1 MSRRRNL
8 FALALLVAALLF
20 VPMMPVNF
28 TVSGQS
34 VQTFSMT
41 SSAEKLTVDRGLTG
55 TFTIKI
61 VNNGTT
67 NLTVDL
73 NATGELAKVTK
84 FSNKSATLTSGA
96 NITIKVTVAPDMWID
111 TGDHD
116 LTISAANRS
125 APNDKIELSMLVHVV
140 LPKNASPNI
149 GYFFLAM
156 LPLIIVLI
164 GIAVFK
170 QSGTTMAFVGL
181 LACIILAV
189 AAFKTPIDTTLKA
202 AAYGFIKSFGV
213 SVAVIVTMFMIFLMG
228 EMGLLKVISS
238 AVKKLVVGKENMAL
252 FMGIGFG
259 SFLTCLGVVTP
270 ALFPPVLVAMGFAPA
285 AAVAIAV
292 LGYNATTSFALLSI
306 PITLPAEAGRLD
318 PILFAYKISLFLPV
332 VSIGIATTILWMV
345 GGKKS
350 VIKGLPAAIVSSLAL
365 AFACLGFSYIDLR
378 AGSQVIPIS
387 LIGVLA
393 GLISMGVLLIY
404 QKIVPPKVDKDDDK
418 DDKGKKDK
426 DTGTKKDK
434 DIKEPVYTRA
444 QIIRAFSPWI
454 ILTILATIISIPA
467 IATELKKIPGSAE
480 IVKIWDNK
488 PIDLDIFNQIY
499 FWIFIAILI
508 SIVVLRPTKEQ
519 LTKTSKTW
527 LKRMW
532 SPFLAYSIYFCISYV
547 MAFSAMEAVGPNLMK
562 TGDFAQYNMN
572 NILGATLAA
581 AFGIGYIFVAPT
593 LGLFGAVVGGS
604 ETGSNVMFLGIQQKA
619 SVNVG
624 LKFDQFMTIYGA
636 HAAAGGI
643 ASSITPAKIN
653 NATATIGE
661 TSKLESEIMRKHM
674 AIAILLTIVVSIMTA
689 LFVSVGL

>member
-1 MSRRRNL
+1 MSLRRNL
-8 FALALLVAALLF
+8 FALTLLVAALFL
-20 VPMMPVNF
+20 VSLMPVNF
-28 TVSGQS
+28 PVSGQS

-41 SSAEKLTVDRGLTG
+41 SSTGKLTVDRGSSG
-55 TFTIKI
+55 TFSVKI
-61 VNNGTT
+61 VNNGTK

-73 NATGELAKVTK
+73 NATGELAKVAK
-84 FSNKSATLTSGA
+84 FSNKSATLTPGA
-96 NITIKVTVAPDMWID
+96 NITIKVTVAPSKWIE

-116 LTISAANRS
+116 LSISATNRS
-125 APNDKIELSMLVHVV
+125 APTDKVDLAMPVHVV
-140 LPKNASPNI
+140 LPKNESPNI
-149 GYFFLAM
+149 GYFFLAL

-181 LACIILAV
+181 LACIIIAV
-189 AAFKTPIDTTLKA
+189 VAFKTPVDTTLKA

-228 EMGLLKVISS
+228 EMGLLKVISA

-270 ALFPPVLVAMGFAPA
+270 ALFPPVLVAMGFSPA

-306 PITLPAEAGRLD
+306 PITLPAEAGHLD

-332 VSIGIATTILWMV
+332 VAIGIAVTILWMV

-350 VIKGLPAAIVSSLAL
+350 VIKGLPAAVVSSLAL
-365 AFACLGFSYIDLR
+365 AFACLGFSYLDLR
-378 AGSQVIPIS
+378 AGSQVIPLS

-404 QKIVPPKVDKDDDK
+404 QKIVPPKVDKDEEKDK
-418 DDKGKKDK
+418 KKAKDK
-426 DTGTKKDK
+426 DA
-434 DIKEPVYTRA
+434 KEPVYTRQ

-454 ILTILATIISIPA
+454 ILTILATIISMPA
-467 IATELKKIPGSAE
+467 IATELKKLPGSAE
-480 IVKIWDNK
+480 IIKIWDNK

-508 SIVVLRPTKEQ
+508 SIIVLRPTKEQ

-547 MAFSAMEAVGPNLMK
+547 MAFSAMETVGANLSP
-562 TGDFAQYNMN
+562 TGDFAKYNMN

-619 SVNVG
+619 SVNIG

-661 TSKLESEIMRKHM
+661 TSKLESQIMRKHM
-674 AIAILLTIVVSIMTA
+674 AIAVLLTIVVSIMTA
-689 LFVSVGL
+689 LFVSIGL

>member
-1 MSRRRNL
+1 MSLSRNL
-8 FALALLVAALLF
+8 YALTLLVTAVFLVSLIPASL
-20 VPMMPVNF
+20 PA
-28 TVSGQS
+28 SGQTAHTFTMTPS
-34 VQTFSMT
+34 TQTLS
-41 SSAEKLTVDRGLTG
+41 VDRGLTG
-55 TFTIKI
+55 SFTVKI
-61 VNNGTT
+61 VNNGTK

-73 NATGELAKVTK
+73 NATGELAKVAK
-84 FSNKSATLTSGA
+84 FSNTNATLTPGA
-96 NITIKVTVAPDMWID
+96 NATVKVTVAPDKWIA
-111 TGDHD
+111 TGDHA
-116 LTISAANRS
+116 LTISATNRS
-125 APNDKIELSMLVHVV
+125 APTDKVEIAMPVHVS
-140 LPKNASPNI
+140 LPKNQSPNI
-149 GYFFLAM
+149 GYFFLAL

-189 AAFKTPIDTTLKA
+189 AAFKTPLDTTLRA
-202 AAYGFIKSFGV
+202 SVYGFIKSFGV
-213 SVAVIVTMFMIFLMG
+213 SVAVIATMFMVFLMG
-228 EMGLLKVISS
+228 EMGLLKIISA
-238 AVKKLVVGKENMAL
+238 AVKKLIVGKENMAL
-252 FMGIGFG
+252 FMGVGFG

-306 PITLPAEAGRLD
+306 PITLPAEAGKLD

-332 VSIGIATTILWMV
+332 ISVGIAVTILWMV

-350 VIKGLPAAIVSSLAL
+350 IIKGFPAALVSGLAL
-365 AFACLGFSYIDLR
+365 AFACLGFSYIDLK
-378 AGSQVIPIS
+378 AGSQVIPLS

-393 GLISMGVLLIY
+393 GLISMGVLVIY
-404 QKIVPPKVDKDDDK
+404 QKIVPPKPDKDEEKDK
-418 DDKGKKDK
+418 KSKKDK
-426 DTGTKKDK
+426 DV
-434 DIKEPVYTRA
+434 KEPVYSKQ

-454 ILTILATIISIPA
+454 ILTILATIVSVPA
-467 IATELKKIPGSAE
+467 VGKVLKELPGSAE
-480 IVKIWDNK
+480 IIKIWDNK
-488 PIDLDIFNQIY
+488 PIDLDVFNQIY

-519 LTKTSKTW
+519 LTKTTKTW

-547 MAFSAMEAVGPNLMK
+547 MAFSTMTTASGNLLVP
-562 TGDFAQYNMN
+562 TSATEFASYNMN

-581 AFGIGYIFVAPT
+581 AFGIGFIFVAPT

-619 SVNVG
+619 SVNIG
-624 LKFDQFMTIYGA
+624 LKFDQFMTLYGA

-643 ASSITPAKIN
+643 ASAITPAKIN

-661 TSKLESEIMRKHM
+661 TSKLEAQILRKHL
-674 AIAILLTIVVSIMTA
+674 AIAVILTIVTSIMTA
-689 LFVSVGL
+689 AFVSVGL

>member
-1 MSRRRNL
+1 MSLRRNL
-8 FALALLVAALLF
+8 FALTLLVTALFL
-20 VPMMPVNF
+20 VSLMPMNF

-34 VQTFSMT
+34 AQTFSMT
-41 SSAEKLTVDRGLTG
+41 SSTEKLTVDRGLTG
-55 TFTIKI
+55 SFNIKI

-67 NLTVDL
+67 NLTLDM

-84 FSNKSATLTSGA
+84 FSNKSATLTPGA
-96 NITIKVTVAPDMWID
+96 NITIKVTVAPDKWID

-125 APNDKIELSMLVHVV
+125 APSDKVDLAMPVHVV
-140 LPKNASPNI
+140 LPKNQSPNI
-149 GYFFLAM
+149 GYFFLAL
-156 LPLIIVLI
+156 LPLIVVLI

-181 LACIILAV
+181 LVCIIIAV

-202 AAYGFIKSFGV
+202 SAYGFIKSFGV
-213 SVAVIVTMFMIFLMG
+213 SVAVIATMFMVFLMG
-228 EMGLLKVISS
+228 EMGLLKVISA
-238 AVKKLVVGKENMAL
+238 AVKKLIVGKENMAL

-270 ALFPPVLVAMGFAPA
+270 ALFPPVLVAMGFTPA

-306 PITLPAEAGRLD
+306 PITLPAEAGHLD

-332 VSIGIATTILWMV
+332 VSIGIAVTILWMV

-350 VIKGLPAAIVSSLAL
+350 ILKGLPAAVVCSLAL
-365 AFACLGFSYIDLR
+365 AFSCLGFSYLDLT
-378 AGSQVIPIS
+378 AGSQVIPLS

-393 GLISMGVLLIY
+393 GLISMGVLVIY
-404 QKIVPPKVDKDDDK
+404 QKIVPPKPDKDEEKTDK
-418 DDKGKKDK
+418 DKAAKDKGTEKDK
-426 DTGTKKDK
+426 AP
-434 DIKEPVYTRA
+434 KEPVYTKQ
-444 QIIRAFSPWI
+444 QILRAFSPWI

-467 IATELKKIPGSAE
+467 ITTVLKKLPGSAE
-480 IVKIWDNK
+480 IIKIWDNK
-488 PIDLDIFNQIY
+488 PIDLDIFSQIY

-508 SIVVLRPTKEQ
+508 SIIVLRPTKEQ

-547 MAFSAMEAVGPNLMK
+547 MAFSAMETVGVNLSP

-619 SVNVG
+619 SVNIG

-643 ASSITPAKIN
+643 ASAITPAKIN

-674 AIAILLTIVVSIMTA
+674 AIAIILTIVVSIMTA

>member
-1 MSRRRNL
+1 MSMKRNL
-8 FALALLVAALLF
+8 LVLTLLVAGLLL
-20 VPMMPVNF
+20 VSLMPVNMP
-28 TVSGQS
+28 VSGQT
-34 VQTFSMT
+34 VQTFSMMPST
-41 SSAEKLTVDRGLTG
+41 QKLTIDRGLSG
-55 TFTIKI
+55 SFDVKI
-61 VNNGTT
+61 INNGTT

-73 NATGELAKVTK
+73 NATGELSKVVK
-84 FSNKSATLTSGA
+84 FSNKNATLAPGA
-96 NITIKVTVAPDMWID
+96 NITIKVTVTPDQWID

-116 LTISAANRS
+116 LAISAANRS
-125 APNDKIELSMLVHVV
+125 VSTDKVEITMPVHVR
-140 LPKNASPNI
+140 LPKNESPNI
-149 GYFFLAM
+149 GYFFLAL

-181 LACIILAV
+181 LTCIIIAV
-189 AAFKTPIDTTLKA
+189 AAFKTPWDTTLKA
-202 AAYGFIKSFGV
+202 SAYGFIKSFGV
-213 SVAVIVTMFMIFLMG
+213 SVAVIATMFMVFLMG
-228 EMGLLKVISS
+228 EMGLLKVISA
-238 AVKKLVVGKENMAL
+238 AVKKLIVGKENMAL

-285 AAVAIAV
+285 AAVAISV

-306 PITLPAEAGRLD
+306 PITLPAETGHLD

-332 VSIGIATTILWMV
+332 VSIGIAVTILWMV

-350 VIKGLPAAIVSSLAL
+350 IIKGLPAAVVSGLAL
-365 AFACLGFSYIDLR
+365 AFACLGFSYIDLK
-378 AGSQVIPIS
+378 AGSQVIPLS

-404 QKIVPPKVDKDDDK
+404 QKIIPPKPDKDEEKDKNDKKAKNDK
-418 DDKGKKDK
+418 DA
-426 DTGTKKDK
+426 
-434 DIKEPVYTRA
+434 KEPVYTRQ

-467 IATELKKIPGSAE
+467 IGAELKELPGSAE

-488 PIDLDIFNQIY
+488 PIDLDILSQIY

-508 SIVVLRPTKEQ
+508 SIVVLRPTKAQ

-547 MAFSAMEAVGPNLMK
+547 MAFSAMETVGVNLMK
-562 TGDFAQYNMN
+562 TGDFGQYNMN

-619 SVNVG
+619 SVNIG

-643 ASSITPAKIN
+643 ASAITPAKIN

-661 TSKLESEIMRKHM
+661 TAKLESEIMRKHM
-674 AIAILLTIVVSIMTA
+674 VIAIALTIVVSIMTA
-689 LFVSVGL
+689 AFVSIGL

>member
-1 MSRRRNL
+1 MSLKRDL
-8 FALALLVAALLF
+8 LVLTLLVAALLL
-20 VPMMPVNF
+20 VPSLPVTMPV
-28 TVSGQS
+28 TGQT

-41 SSAEKLTVDRGLTG
+41 PSTQKLSVDRGLSG
-55 TFTIKI
+55 SFTVKI

-67 NLTVDL
+67 NLTLDL
-73 NATGELAKVTK
+73 NATGELAKVAK
-84 FSNKSATLTSGA
+84 FSNKSVTLTPGA
-96 NITIKVTVAPDMWID
+96 NITIKVTVAPDKWIG

-125 APNDKIELSMLVHVV
+125 APTDKVELLMPVHVR
-140 LPKNASPNI
+140 LPKNQSPNV
-149 GYFFLAM
+149 GYFFLAL

-189 AAFKTPIDTTLKA
+189 AAFKTPLDTTLRA
-202 AAYGFIKSFGV
+202 SVYGFIKSFGV
-213 SVAVIVTMFMIFLMG
+213 SVAVIVTMFMVFLMG
-228 EMGLLKVISS
+228 EMGLLKIISA
-238 AVKKLVVGKENMAL
+238 AVKKLIVGKENMAL
-252 FMGIGFG
+252 FMGVGFG

-306 PITLPAEAGRLD
+306 PITLPAEAGKLD

-332 VSIGIATTILWMV
+332 ISVGIALTILWMV

-350 VIKGLPAAIVSSLAL
+350 IIKGFPAALVSGLAL
-365 AFACLGFSYIDLR
+365 AFACLGFSYIDLK
-378 AGSQVIPIS
+378 AGSQVIPLS

-393 GLISMGVLLIY
+393 GLISMGALVIY
-404 QKIVPPKVDKDDDK
+404 QKIVPPKPDTDEEKEKKEKDKKSKNDKDA
-418 DDKGKKDK
+418 
-426 DTGTKKDK
+426 
-434 DIKEPVYTRA
+434 KEPVYTKQ

-454 ILTILATIISIPA
+454 ILTILATIVSIPA
-467 IATELKKIPGSAE
+467 VGKVLKALPGSAE
-480 IVKIWDNK
+480 IIKIWDNK
-488 PIDLDIFNQIY
+488 PIDLDVFNQIY

-547 MAFSAMEAVGPNLMK
+547 MAFSTMTTISGNILAPTSATE
-562 TGDFAQYNMN
+562 FAQYNMN

-581 AFGIGYIFVAPT
+581 VFGIGFIFVAPT

-619 SVNVG
+619 SVNIG
-624 LKFDQFMTIYGA
+624 LKFDQFMTLYGA

-643 ASSITPAKIN
+643 ASAITPAKIN

-661 TSKLESEIMRKHM
+661 TSKLEAQIMRKHL
-674 AIAILLTIVVSIMTA
+674 AIAVLLTIVVSIMTA
-689 LFVSVGL
+689 AFVSVGL